1 MSKNK
6 KPAAPQS
13 QEDFESALKSEVQ
26 VFDSVAVG
34 VIPRKE
40 GGFNIIKI
48 TVDSKGLE
56 AGEVIVLDTAET
68 KWEATE
74 KFKIYVVKQGVI

>member
-1 MSKNK
+1 MNKPKNK
-6 KPAAPQS
+6 VVS
-13 QEDFESALKSEVQ
+13 SDEFESALKSEVQ

-34 VIPRKE
+34 ILPRKE
-40 GGFNIIKI
+40 GGYNIIKV

-56 AGEVIVLDTAET
+56 AGEVLVLDTAESRY
-68 KWEATE
+68 EANE

>member
-1 MSKNK
+1 MSKPSK
-6 KPAAPQS
+6 VKAPVS
-13 QEDFESALKSEVQ
+13 SDDFEAALKSEAQ

-40 GGFNIIKI
+40 GGFNIVKI
-48 TVDSKGLE
+48 AVDSKGLE
-56 AGEVIVLDTAET
+56 AGELTVLDTAET